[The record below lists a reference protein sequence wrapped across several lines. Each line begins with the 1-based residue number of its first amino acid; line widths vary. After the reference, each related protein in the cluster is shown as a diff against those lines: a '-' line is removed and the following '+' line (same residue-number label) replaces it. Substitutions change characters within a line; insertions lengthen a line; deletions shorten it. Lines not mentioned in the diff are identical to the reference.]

1 MVLTQDR
8 EKIRRE
14 ELRTIGAL
22 KQIVEWIG
30 IEGIH
35 RVEAYDI
42 SNTSG
47 LESVGSMVVFEDG
60 KPRRNDYRKFKIQS
74 VKGPDDYAS
83 MREVLTRRF
92 LHGIEEKRQGKEK
105 IGRASCRE
113 RVERYGGARR
123 AKRKHA

>member
-1 MVLTQDR
+1 MELAAQNAQMVLQQDR

-14 ELRTIGAL
+14 ELRTSGAL
-22 KQIVEWIG
+22 KQIGEWIG

-74 VKGPDDYAS
+74 VKGPDDYDS

-92 LHGIEEKRQGKEK
+92 LH
-105 IGRASCRE
+105 
-113 RVERYGGARR
+113 
-123 AKRKHA
+123 